1 MNEQLLRFIWQ
12 FRLFNTTN
20 LHTVN
25 GEPVELIHCGYNNTD
40 AGPDFREAKIKIA
53 GTLWAGNVELHVK
66 SSDWFLHKHQTD
78 TAYDNVILHVVYE
91 HNGQSATRK
100 NGEPIPAIELKKL
113 INPHTLSR
121 YEQLSKQ
128 PKGIACKSFYPQ
140 AAAHVSASFLS
151 RLLTERLQSKV
162 ERINDMLREDT
173 GDWEHVMFRLIA
185 RYLGSGINR
194 EPFELLAKSL
204 PVKVWVKHSNDLL
217 QLEALLFGQAGF
229 LEGDFED
236 DYPKQLRKEY
246 LYLKRLYQL
255 EPLPKH
261 LWKMLRLR
269 PANFPTIR
277 LAQLAAV
284 LQYESGIFST
294 LTGDPRVKAVHR
306 FFDVQVSPYWQ
317 THYTFDKESKAV
329 RSGVGAATKNLL
341 LINAIAPLLFAYG
354 KYKSDESYCDKAL
367 ELLES
372 VKPESNAILNNWE
385 ALGVKPAN
393 AFDTQA
399 LLQLKNEYCDKH
411 RCLQCTVGLQILK

>member
-12 FRLFNTTN
+12 FRLFNTTE
-20 LHTVN
+20 LQTVN
-25 GEPVELIHCGYNNTD
+25 GEPVELVHCGYSNSD
-40 AGPDFREAKIKIA
+40 SGPDFREAKIKI
-53 GTLWAGNVELHVK
+53 GNTLWVGNVELHVK

-91 HNGQSATRK
+91 HNGKSAQRK
-100 NGEPIPAIELKKL
+100 NGEPIPIVELKKL
-113 INPHTLSR
+113 INPYTLSR

-128 PKGIACKSFYPQ
+128 PKGIACESFYPQ

-204 PVKVWVKHSNDLL
+204 PVKVWVKHSNDLM

-294 LTGDPRVKAVHR
+294 LISDPRVKAVHR
-306 FFDVQVSPYWQ
+306 FFDVQVSPYWE

-329 RSGVGAATKNLL
+329 RSGVGTATKNLL

-354 KYKSDESYCDKAL
+354 KYKSNESYCDKAL

-385 ALGVKPAN
+385 ALGVKPLN